1 MSNPRAVKYRRL
13 ALVEP
18 DESKAQLL
26 RQIAEEAE
34 KGILVTSD
42 LRRADTQQPPR
53 ENLASVSGT

>member
-1 MSNPRAVKYRRL
+1 MSNPRAVKYRHL

-18 DESKAQLL
+18 DEKKAQLL

-42 LRRADTQQPPR
+42 LRRAVTQQAPP
-53 ENLASVSGT
+53 EKISPA

>member
-18 DESKAQLL
+18 DEGKAQLL
-26 RQIAEEAE
+26 RLIADEAE

-42 LRRADTQQPPR
+42 LPGPIIEQASPIKIPP
-53 ENLASVSGT
+53 A

>member
-1 MSNPRAVKYRRL
+1 MSNSRAVKYRRL

-26 RQIAEEAE
+26 RLIAEEAE

-42 LRRADTQQPPR
+42 LRRSDTQQVPTKISP
-53 ENLASVSGT
+53 A